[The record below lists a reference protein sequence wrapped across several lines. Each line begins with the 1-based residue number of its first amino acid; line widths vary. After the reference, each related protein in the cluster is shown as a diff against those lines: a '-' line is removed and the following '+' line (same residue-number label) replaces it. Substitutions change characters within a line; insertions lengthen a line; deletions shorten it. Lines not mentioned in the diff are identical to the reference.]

1 MVMKTQ
7 QEKMTFPIQK
17 GGTATIGTRP
27 EDYRDPFRRT
37 NNRPPHI
44 MANAASNLQLIGQ
57 MEKELKIDII
67 TFLSTEKGLS
77 KSQTHVNSARQLA
90 SVITEQM
97 DAFGL
102 GHLVP
107 ESIRKGTDVRA
118 LIGKAPG
125 QNGGTFNS
133 SEFEKFFKKYA
144 VLSAKIYDMAVKNDP
159 EFSKNFDRD
168 KFLQELKGAGFKPG
182 DFRGE
187 CNDQLDGEI
196 KKALIIWRSLE
207 RSRITAAGPTM
218 PAPIDF
224 EIKGGISAYTPGNL
238 NGGTSSSVAS
248 STSSIIEQDPVNKP
262 VPNRPGK
269 SRTYGGPGLEQGLKM
284 CLEGCWIGRVNR

>member
-1 MVMKTQ
+1 MTIKTQ
-7 QEKMTFPIQK
+7 EKVTTFPTTS
-17 GGTATIGTRP
+17 GGTAKIGTKSQ
-27 EDYRDPFRRT
+27 DHRDPFRRT
-37 NNRPPHI
+37 KNDPTDI
-44 MANAASNLQLIGQ
+44 LANAKSNLELIGQ
-57 MEKELKIDII
+57 MEKELKIEIT

-77 KSQTHVNSARQLA
+77 GSQTHANSARQLA

-159 EFSKNFDRD
+159 EFSKNFDRE
-168 KFLQELKGAGFKPG
+168 KFLKELRDAGFKPG

-187 CNDQLDGEI
+187 CNDQIDGEI

-218 PAPIDF
+218 PAPIDL
-224 EIKGGISAYTPGNL
+224 EIKGGISAYIPGNL

-248 STSSIIEQDPVNKP
+248 STSSIIEQDPLNKP
-262 VPNRPGK
+262 APNRPGK
-269 SRTYGGPGLEQGLKM
+269 SRTYGGPGLEQGLRM
-284 CLEGCWIGRVNR
+284 CLEGCWVGRVNR